1 MSKKTFE
8 EKIKDMSKKQLKEY
22 RKARKQGLKYWRKR
36 AKENMQQEQ
45 KHDDEVF
52 DKVKEI
58 TSDML
63 REIDKEI
70 SNFYVKYA
78 KDEGIPLAEAKK
90 KIDETDIKDLES
102 RVKKYV
108 ANKDKSEKANKLLR
122 QFNTKLKISRE
133 QMLKQQIRAIMIN
146 GTGII
151 EEEFYK
157 YFENAVQREIKRQSG
172 VIGESLQL
180 KPSYVRAI
188 VNADFKGKKWSDRLW
203 DNNGKI
209 QKRVEDVVSQV
220 MLRGRHPNEFASKL
234 AKDFNVSMYEAKRL
248 LQSETARVQSEAQ
261 KLHYQQTMKPDA
273 YVEYIAKIDKKTS
286 LLCKG
291 MDGKLIKVKDLKPGI
306 NMPPLHAF
314 CRSTTAPRIKK
325 DEIDDFFEELEKE
338 WDNNVFDKEDNKDDG
353 GSSGNTNKKPEKMP
367 TIPKKPNQ
375 NDSGSNEEPNKIPN
389 NDNNRPKKPKNT
401 TQENNFSEKNGSS
414 KRNKT
419 PNPKNKRAEKE
430 IKEIDEVIETIENN
444 FGEELPEEEVDIVI
458 ETLEQIKYVPN
469 KVETKEKIDKNLSFL
484 PFSLLAL
491 LIKLLEKIGVI

>member
-1 MSKKTFE
+1 MSEKTFE
-8 EKIKDMSKKQLKEY
+8 EKLKDMSKKQLKEY

-45 KHDDEVF
+45 KHDNEVF
-52 DKVKEI
+52 NKVKEI

-78 KDEGIPLAEAKK
+78 KDEGIPLAEAKN

-108 ANKDKSEKANKLLR
+108 ATKDKSEKANRLLK
-122 QFNTKLKISRE
+122 QFNTKMKISRE

-151 EEEFYK
+151 DEEFYK

-180 KPSYVRAI
+180 KPSYIRAI

-314 CRSTTAPRIKK
+314 CRSTTAPHIKK
-325 DEIDDFFEELEKE
+325 DEIDEFFEELEKE
-338 WDNNVFDKEDNKDDG
+338 WESDVFEKEEKDE
-353 GSSGNTNKKPEKMP
+353 NEEKQPEKP
-367 TIPKKPNQ
+367 PGKPNQ
-375 NDSGSNEEPNKIPN
+375 TQPN
-389 NDNNRPKKPKNT
+389 NNDEEKVPKPPEPTNENSQPNNSTDKPGKV
-401 TQENNFSEKNGSS
+401 KP
-414 KRNKT
+414 
-419 PNPKNKRAEKE
+419 PNDLNKRPDKQLEEIDEIIEVVEESFEEQLPREDVDKVVVILEK
-430 IKEIDEVIETIENN
+430 IKEIPDKTESSDLI
-444 FGEELPEEEVDIVI
+444 
-458 ETLEQIKYVPN
+458 N
-469 KVETKEKIDKNLSFL
+469 KKLSFL

>member
-1 MSKKTFE
+1 MTKKSFE
-8 EKIKDMSKKQLKEY
+8 EKIKDMPKKQLKEY

-220 MLRGRHPNEFASKL
+220 MLRGRHPNEFVSKL

-291 MDGKLIKVKDLKPGI
+291 MDGKLIKVKDLKPGV
-306 NMPPLHAF
+306 NMPPLHGF

-325 DEIDDFFEELEKE
+325 DEIDEFFEELEKE
-338 WDNNVFDKEDNKDDG
+338 WESDVFEKEESEEKQ
-353 GSSGNTNKKPEKMP
+353 PEKP
-367 TIPKKPNQ
+367 PSKPDQ
-375 NDSGSNEEPNKIPN
+375 TQPN
-389 NDNNRPKKPKNT
+389 NNGEEKVPKPPEPANENSQSDNSTDKSGKVKPTNDL
-401 TQENNFSEKNGSS
+401 
-414 KRNKT
+414 
-419 PNPKNKRAEKE
+419 NKRPDKQLEEIDEIIEVVEESFEEQLPREDVDKVVVTLEK
-430 IKEIDEVIETIENN
+430 IKEIHDKTESNN
-444 FGEELPEEEVDIVI
+444 LI
-458 ETLEQIKYVPN
+458 N
-469 KVETKEKIDKNLSFL
+469 KKLSFL

>member
-1 MSKKTFE
+1 MKKNE
-8 EKIKDMSKKQLKEY
+8 GYVQKQLKEY
-22 RKARKQGLKYWRKR
+22 RKARKQGLKYWRNR

-52 DKVKEI
+52 DKVKEV

-90 KIDETDIKDLES
+90 RIDETDIKDLES

-188 VNADFKGKKWSDRLW
+188 VNADFKGK
-203 DNNGKI
+203 N
-209 QKRVEDVVSQV
+209 
-220 MLRGRHPNEFASKL
+220 
-234 AKDFNVSMYEAKRL
+234 
-248 LQSETARVQSEAQ
+248 
-261 KLHYQQTMKPDA
+261 
-273 YVEYIAKIDKKTS
+273 
-286 LLCKG
+286 
-291 MDGKLIKVKDLKPGI
+291 
-306 NMPPLHAF
+306 
-314 CRSTTAPRIKK
+314 
-325 DEIDDFFEELEKE
+325 
-338 WDNNVFDKEDNKDDG
+338 
-353 GSSGNTNKKPEKMP
+353 
-367 TIPKKPNQ
+367 
-375 NDSGSNEEPNKIPN
+375 
-389 NDNNRPKKPKNT
+389 
-401 TQENNFSEKNGSS
+401 
-414 KRNKT
+414 
-419 PNPKNKRAEKE
+419 
-430 IKEIDEVIETIENN
+430 
-444 FGEELPEEEVDIVI
+444 
-458 ETLEQIKYVPN
+458 
-469 KVETKEKIDKNLSFL
+469 
-484 PFSLLAL
+484 
-491 LIKLLEKIGVI
+491 GVIGYGITMEKFKNELKM

>member
-1 MSKKTFE
+1 MSEKTFE
-8 EKIKDMSKKQLKEY
+8 EKLKYMSEEELREY
-22 RKARKQGLKYWRKR
+22 KKARKQGLKYWRKR
-36 AKENMQQEQ
+36 AKENIQQEQ

-108 ANKDKSEKANKLLR
+108 ATKDKSEKANRLLK
-122 QFNTKLKISRE
+122 QFNTKMKISRE

-151 EEEFYK
+151 DEEFYK

-172 VIGESLQL
+172 VIGESFQL

-291 MDGKLIKVKDLKPGI
+291 MDGKLIKVKDLKPGV

-314 CRSTTAPRIKK
+314 CRSTTAPHIKK

-338 WDNNVFDKEDNKDDG
+338 WDNNVFDKEDNEDD
-353 GSSGNTNKKPEKMP
+353 SSSSENTNKKPEKMP
-367 TIPKKPNQ
+367 TTPKKPNQ
-375 NDSGSNEEPNKIPN
+375 NDSGSNKKPNKIPN

-401 TQENNFSEKNGSS
+401 TQENNVSEKNGSP

-419 PNPKNKRAEKE
+419 PNPKNKRDEKE

-444 FGEELPEEEVDIVI
+444 FGEELPKEEIDIVI
-458 ETLEQIKYVPN
+458 DTLEQIKNVPN